1 MRAIR
6 KDPGEMPRI
15 VEIPNTL
22 AALQDAVGGY
32 IEAVTF
38 CEDVSIIC
46 NEEGRLLGLPHNCS
60 FLGAEFAGPILLVGV
75 SGDEFSDL
83 SDATVEPL
91 MRALGGE

>member
-1 MRAIR
+1 MRVIR
-6 KDPGEMPRI
+6 KDPGEKPFI

-46 NEEGRLLGLPHNCS
+46 NEEGRLLGLPHNCN
-60 FLGAEFAGPILLVGV
+60 FLAAEFVGPILLVGV

-83 SDATVEPL
+83 SDAAVEPL
-91 MRALGGE
+91 MSALGGE